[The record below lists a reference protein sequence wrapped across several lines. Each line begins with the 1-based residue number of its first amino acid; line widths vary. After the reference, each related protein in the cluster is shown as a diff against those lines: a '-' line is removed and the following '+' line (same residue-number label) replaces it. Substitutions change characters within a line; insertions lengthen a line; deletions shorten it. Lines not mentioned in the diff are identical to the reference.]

1 MQNKCAQA
9 CWSNTCPR
17 NCGKQNAAVH
27 KAPQTA
33 QWCNVHETHSTLP
46 SCLITHSYAGK
57 RPTCL
62 FPTYYTLSKRNVGWQ
77 RYLNQTVA
85 FQTWLLHFSFLFLLL
100 TPIAAN
106 QQWFKN
112 KKQNKCLHLKQNMI
126 FSSLIIDVFLV
137 LGNVHYRLGYARV
150 VVLGVPILP
159 PLSTIQRSETVLTTT
174 RKNSCSGALEEQLR
188 SISDSFAC
196 SYHTVI

>member
-1 MQNKCAQA
+1 M
-9 CWSNTCPR
+9 
-17 NCGKQNAAVH
+17 H
-27 KAPQTA
+27 KAPRTA

-46 SCLITHSYAGK
+46 SCLITYSYAGK

-62 FPTYYTLSKRNVGWQ
+62 FPTYYTLSKRNADWQ

-85 FQTWLLHFSFLFLLL
+85 FQTQHFSFLFLLL
-100 TPIAAN
+100 IRITAN

-137 LGNVHYRLGYARV
+137 LRNVHYRLGYAGV

-159 PLSTIQRSETVLTTT
+159 PLSTIQWSETVLTTT

>member
-1 MQNKCAQA
+1 M
-9 CWSNTCPR
+9 
-17 NCGKQNAAVH
+17 H
-27 KAPQTA
+27 KAPRAA
-33 QWCNVHETHSTLP
+33 QWCNTHETHSTLP
-46 SCLITHSYAGK
+46 SCLITYSYAGK
-57 RPTCL
+57 TCL
-62 FPTYYTLSKRNVGWQ
+62 FPTYYTLSKRNVDWQ

-85 FQTWLLHFSFLFLLL
+85 FQTRLLHFSFLFLLL
-100 TPIAAN
+100 IPIAVN
-106 QQWFKN
+106 QQWFIN

-126 FSSLIIDVFLV
+126 FSSLINDVFLV

-174 RKNSCSGALEEQLR
+174 RKNSCSGAIEEQLR